1 MGYGPWGPK
10 SWTRL
15 KRLYNIV
22 DYTVV
27 LISAVRQSDSVIP
40 LHTLIILFMIV
51 YHRILNTGP
60 CAIQED
66 LAVSPFCI

>member
-10 SWTRL
+10 SQTGL
-15 KRLYNIV
+15 KRPYNIV
-22 DYTVV
+22 HYTVV
-27 LISAVRQSDSVIP
+27 LILAVWQSDSVIP
-40 LHTLIILFMIV
+40 LCTLIILFMIV